1 MRPSLPVPGTLT
13 AGNSSNELKA
23 GDRPWRLCSL
33 VDWINGLVIAP
44 SLERLKLLLI
54 FAFLLS
60 HLGAAALALPPAE
73 RGGDVVL
80 DRYFAATKDQQSK
93 LSDLAMEVEMEASLP
108 KLNKSGKLHAWRYVT
123 KLGAITYRALTIQ
136 GDNTVKKDVIARY
149 LQAEKEAGE
158 KPGLGINRENYK
170 FHYRGEYPWGA
181 SKLHLFFLE
190 PRRKQVGLF
199 EGWVWIDNATWL
211 PVREQGELAKS
222 PSVFLK
228 KVAFVRDYI
237 HQDGVAIPVSIESSI
252 QTRIVGSAE
261 VKIRYTNISKQARP
275 EKVVT
280 SANR

>member
-1 MRPSLPVPGTLT
+1 MI
-13 AGNSSNELKA
+13 E
-23 GDRPWRLCSL
+23 
-33 VDWINGLVIAP
+33 P
-44 SLERLKLLLI
+44 SLERRTLLLI
-54 FAFLLS
+54 FVLLLS
-60 HLGAAALALPPAE
+60 HFGGVASALPPAE
-73 RGGDVVL
+73 RGGDIVL
-80 DRYFAATKDQQSK
+80 DRYFAATQDQQSK

-170 FHYRGEYPWGA
+170 FDYRGEYPWGQG
-181 SKLHLFFLE
+181 KLHLFFLE

-211 PVREQGELAKS
+211 PVREEGELAKS

-228 KVAFVRDYI
+228 KVAFVRDYV
-237 HQDGVAIPVSIESSI
+237 HQDGVAIPVSIQSSI

-261 VKIRYTNISKQARP
+261 VRIRYTNISKQART